1 MDGNLAGFDTKIM
14 KNCGK
19 IHLKRTKIDHLM
31 NRLVV
36 LVSFPEPLPWVG
48 RHGGGEG
55 EGPTPYAE
63 APAVIFQA
71 SVSLLCQICSLILR
85 TGLRARECFLRMTI
99 WEKKK
104 KVFIK

>member
-36 LVSFPEPLPWVG
+36 LVSFLDPLPWVG
-48 RHGGGEG
+48 AMEEG
-55 EGPTPYAE
+55 NER
-63 APAVIFQA
+63 APLHRSPMAVIFQA
-71 SVSLLCQICSLILR
+71 SVSLL
-85 TGLRARECFLRMTI
+85 
-99 WEKKK
+99 
-104 KVFIK
+104 